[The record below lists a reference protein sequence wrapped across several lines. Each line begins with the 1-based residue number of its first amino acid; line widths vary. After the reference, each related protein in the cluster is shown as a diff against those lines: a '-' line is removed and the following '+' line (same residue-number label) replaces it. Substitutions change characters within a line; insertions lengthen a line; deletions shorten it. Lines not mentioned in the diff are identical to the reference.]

1 MNPSPVTIYVYLL
14 DEGTDVWR
22 PVEAVHLG
30 DDRYRIMSVKADR
43 SDEHWQFS
51 TGDIVRCSS
60 RVLSG
65 GPALVAHERVQHPAE
80 PPDAMDSR

>member
-30 DDRYRIMSVKADR
+30 DNRYRITLVNVDR

-51 TGDIVRCSS
+51 KGDIVRCSR

-65 GPALVAHERVQHPAE
+65 GPALVAHERVQSPA
-80 PPDAMDSR
+80 

>member
-14 DEGTDVWR
+14 DEGVDVWR
-22 PVEAVHLG
+22 PVEAAHLG
-30 DDRYRIMSVKADR
+30 DDRYRITSVNVDP

-60 RVLSG
+60 QALSG
-65 GPALVAHERVQHPAE
+65 GPALVAHERVQQPA
-80 PPDAMDSR
+80 